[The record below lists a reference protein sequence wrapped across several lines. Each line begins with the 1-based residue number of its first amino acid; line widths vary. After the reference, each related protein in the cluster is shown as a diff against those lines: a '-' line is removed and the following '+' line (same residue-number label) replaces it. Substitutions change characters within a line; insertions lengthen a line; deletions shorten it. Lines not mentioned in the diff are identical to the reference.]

1 MTLSALYFAKIQAHV
16 GQRRCVPLCF
26 GCAAFW
32 LYN

>member
-1 MTLSALYFAKIQAHV
+1 MTLSALSFAKTKTYV

-32 LYN
+32 LYS